1 MKHILLFLF
10 LLLGAAGAVPV
21 SAQPTGQ
28 SQDDQK
34 AMELRQ
40 QLNIDYSMPDFSVK
54 KIDGN
59 IIGTRLA
66 QMLQRLQDKY
76 TDDIYNQYLSR
87 IVCEQNDSLY
97 YVTISDFKIKNI
109 SKTGDVITIKSNA
122 RLSKNSLGIKD
133 TEIYIIFVRGLSD
146 SKSVNA
152 LFSHLSRYIKE

>member
-1 MKHILLFLF
+1 MKKILFTMF
-10 LLLGAAGAVPV
+10 LLLGAATL
-21 SAQPTGQ
+21 SAQPAGQ
-28 SQDDQK
+28 SKEDQK
-34 AMELRQ
+34 VMELRQ

-66 QMLQRLQDKY
+66 QTLQRLQDKF
-76 TDDIYNQYLSR
+76 TDEINNQYLSR

>member
-1 MKHILLFLF
+1 MKKILFTMF
-10 LLLGAAGAVPV
+10 LLLGAATL
-21 SAQPTGQ
+21 SAQPSGQ

-87 IVCEQNDSLY
+87 IVCEQNDSLN
-97 YVTISDFKIKNI
+97 YVTISNFKIKTI
-109 SKTGDVITIKSNA
+109 SKTGDKITIKSHAKLN
-122 RLSKNSLGIKD
+122 KNPLGIKD
-133 TEIYIIFVRGLSD
+133 TEIDMFFVRGVSD

-152 LFSHLSRYIKE
+152 LFSLLSKYIKE

>member
-1 MKHILLFLF
+1 MKKILFTMF
-10 LLLGAAGAVPV
+10 LLLGAATL
-21 SAQPTGQ
+21 SAQPAGQ
-28 SQDDQK
+28 SKEDQK

-87 IVCEQNDSLY
+87 IVCEQNDNLN
-97 YVTISDFKIKNI
+97 YVTISNFKIKTI
-109 SKTGDVITIKSNA
+109 SKTGDVITIKSHAKLN
-122 RLSKNSLGIKD
+122 KNPLGIKD
-133 TEIYIIFVRGLSD
+133 TEIDMVFVRGVSD

-152 LFSHLSRYIKE
+152 LFSLLSKYIKE

>member
-1 MKHILLFLF
+1 MKKILFTMFL
-10 LLLGAAGAVPV
+10 LLLGAATL
-21 SAQPTGQ
+21 SAQPAGQ
-28 SQDDQK
+28 SKEDQK

-76 TDDIYNQYLSR
+76 TDDIYNQYLSKM
-87 IVCEQNDSLY
+87 VCEQNDSLY

-109 SKTGDVITIKSNA
+109 SKTGDVIKIKSSV
-122 RLSKNSLGIKD
+122 RLSKNPLGIKD
-133 TEIYIIFVRGLSD
+133 TEIDLVFVSGVSD
-146 SKSVNA
+146 SKSVND
-152 LFSHLSRYIKE
+152 LFSLLSRYIKE

>member
-1 MKHILLFLF
+1 MKKILFTMF
-10 LLLGAAGAVPV
+10 LLLGAATL
-21 SAQPTGQ
+21 SAQPAGQ
-28 SQDDQK
+28 SKEDQK

-54 KIDGN
+54 KIDSN

-87 IVCEQNDSLY
+87 IVCEQNDSLN
-97 YVTISDFKIKNI
+97 YVTISNFKIKTI
-109 SKTGDVITIKSNA
+109 SKTGDVITIKSHAKLN
-122 RLSKNSLGIKD
+122 KNPLGIKD
-133 TEIYIIFVRGLSD
+133 TEIDMAFVRGVSD

-152 LFSHLSRYIKE
+152 LFSLLSKYIKE